1 VSVKL
6 LNSINLRT
14 MTSKF
19 DSVCNLD
26 MGPNNAVAR
35 NIN

>member
-1 VSVKL
+1 
-6 LNSINLRT
+6 